1 MTTTGL
7 HLRDATPRLS
17 DEAGPMS
24 RPALRQ
30 QRIAVIVPCLNEE
43 AAIVTVVRDFRK
55 ALPTATI
62 YVYDNGSTDGTV
74 SRALEAGA
82 VVRSEPLKGKGH
94 VVRRMFA
101 DVDADVYVLVD
112 GDDTY
117 DASKAGELV
126 ERLLKDQLDMVNGAR
141 IEKAVEAYR
150 PGHRFGNAI
159 LTGMVAFIFG
169 DRLKDLLSGYRVLS
183 RRFVKSFPA
192 LSAGFETETEITV
205 HALGLQ
211 MPIAEVE
218 TPYKERPAGSVS
230 KLRTFRD
237 GFRILRTIIVLLKEE
252 KPLAFFSSIFALL
265 VVTAFLLMIPIF
277 ETYAKT
283 GLVPRFPT
291 AILATGMTL
300 LAFLA
305 LTSGMVLDSV
315 ARGRREHKRL
325 RYLMIEAPTLATE
338 DRHV

>member
-7 HLRDATPRLS
+7 HLRDATQRLEE
-17 DEAGPMS
+17 DALPMS

-43 AAIVTVVRDFRK
+43 AAIEKVVKDFRQ
-55 ALPTATI
+55 ALATAAI
-62 YVYDNGSTDGTV
+62 YVYDNGSTDETV
-74 SRALEAGA
+74 RVAREAGA
-82 VVRSEPLKGKGH
+82 IVRSEPLKGKGN

-126 ERLLKDQLDMVNGAR
+126 EKLLKEQLDMVNGAR

-150 PGHRFGNAI
+150 PGHRLGNAV
-159 LTGMVAFIFG
+159 LTGMVAYIFG

-205 HALGLQ
+205 HALELR

-218 TPYKERPAGSVS
+218 TPYKERPAGSAS

-237 GFRILRTIIVLLKEE
+237 GFRILRTIIILLKEQR
-252 KPLAFFSSIFALL
+252 PLAFFSSIFGVLAIASIVL
-265 VVTAFLLMIPIF
+265 VIPVF
-277 ETYAKT
+277 ETYSET

-291 AILATGMTL
+291 AILATGMML
-300 LAFLA
+300 LAFLS

-315 ARGRREHKRL
+315 ARGRQEQKRL
-325 RYLMIEAPTLATE
+325 RYLMIDAPSPAAE